1 MGDNNILSLRFLMM
15 WQSWIPTITTLQVW
29 LHLLCLPP
37 QRVHVAVRCLWT
49 TRSPRSNKLK
59 KLDMC
64 HRCPP
69 TKMSWTLQDVVK
81 AGLWLK
87 YYHRNPHPGFARRRP
102 AEQQCLAASPT
113 VTRQTPRVI
122 IGLWPHISPVT
133 SSHSILVIKRY
144 NLRLYVVFSVLVTM
158 FVFQFKPVP
167 FPVH

>member
-1 MGDNNILSLRFLMM
+1 MNPNRLMYGNVCVTCEINYCNWARDLFVGDREACYTKKPQPLLCQCDSFISKHFLELKWMGDNNILSLRFLMM

-29 LHLLCLPP
+29 LHLLCLPL

-87 YYHRNPHPGFARRRP
+87 YYHVFKERLMKFAAP
-102 AEQQCLAASPT
+102 YL
-113 VTRQTPRVI
+113 
-122 IGLWPHISPVT
+122 
-133 SSHSILVIKRY
+133 KRW
-144 NLRLYVVFSVLVTM
+144 
-158 FVFQFKPVP
+158 
-167 FPVH
+167 